1 MDRKMEEQVITFLN
15 EKLDPYL
22 IIVFGSTAKGTD
34 RVDSDLDIA
43 YLSDQTI
50 EKYDRFMLSQELAA
64 LINKDVDLVDLN
76 QASTV
81 FAAQIIQ
88 SGKTILCNDDKRR
101 MEFEMKTLKMYAK
114 LNEEREIVMKRIEES
129 GSIYEK

>member
-1 MDRKMEEQVITFLN
+1 MEEQVVTFLN
-15 EKLDPYL
+15 EKLNPYL
-22 IIVFGSTAKGTD
+22 IVVFGSTAKGTD

-43 YLSDQTI
+43 YLSDQKI
-50 EKYDRFMLSQELAA
+50 EKYERFMLSQELAA

-81 FAAQIIQ
+81 FGVQIIQ

-114 LNEEREIVMKRIEES
+114 LNEEREIVIKRIEES